1 MVQVVREVFSERLVF
16 KFFCIQ
22 ICLHVIHVVGGR
34 FDKILKLEFEVFS
47 QLKHLRVEQLGVTHQ
62 ASAVLLLDYGKK
74 EVTTECGV
82 FVQSLPQGVRFALTQ
97 GKSLANLF
105 QTQICDPVHVG

>member
-1 MVQVVREVFSERLVF
+1 MRLPDLILNLVQVVGEVFPERLVF

-22 ICLHVIHVVGGR
+22 VHLHVIHVVR
-34 FDKILKLEFEVFS
+34 SCFDEILKLRFEVFT

-62 ASAVLLLDYGKK
+62 ASAVLLLDYRKK
-74 EVTTECGV
+74 EVTPECGV

-97 GKSLANLF
+97 GKSLAKLF
-105 QTQICDPVHVG
+105 QT